1 MSDNPLRTIMAPRSI
16 AIVGASNNP
25 TKMGTI
31 QYLNLRHSGFPGP
44 VYPIHPKENQIFGVE
59 AYPRIEDL
67 PEVPDLAMLVVPGH
81 LVVDMIERFG
91 ALGTRHAVI
100 ITAGFKE
107 TGQDGVAREA
117 ALMQAAQAH
126 GLRFLGPN
134 CMGLVNTH
142 LPLNVTAAPLI
153 SPPGH
158 LSIVSQSGT
167 YITQTLQYL
176 HERGVRLNK
185 AVSVGNEASIDIVDV
200 LEFLAEDPETK
211 AIGMY
216 IECIR
221 RPGDFLAA
229 ARRITRRIPI
239 IAQYVGGTAAG
250 ARSGS
255 SHTGALAG
263 PDDIYDGLFKQA
275 GIIRAQSIED
285 VYRIGQALSS
295 QPLPAGKRVA
305 ILTNSGG
312 PGTAMADTLDR
323 MGMAVPAFSAAL
335 QEKLQTLLPGHAS
348 TANPV
353 DLTFHVDMTLMAE
366 TLPEALLSSNEVDAL
381 LIHGIMDTGWAD
393 LAYPVFKDII
403 NISREDFRNSLNA
416 NIEDLLEM
424 PSRFQKPVIIS
435 SFFGRQ
441 DQAARRLQDGGIPV
455 FDSPEKAAAAM
466 ATLHTYRT
474 IRSKAA
480 TSTVAH
486 RPAPKTAQT
495 IIDRA
500 RIEGW
505 NEYDAKEMLRT
516 YGVPT
521 CHEILAGSVDAARQ
535 AAHTIGFPVAVKGCH
550 ATLAHKTERGL
561 VHLDLASEGA
571 VTAACESIKKEA
583 GEAAFL
589 VCEMVRGK
597 REFIAGVHRHP
608 GFPPSVLFGL
618 GGIFAEALQDTAIRL
633 APLTPSEA
641 LDQIAAIRSQ
651 ALLDAH
657 RGLSA
662 VDRKALADI
671 LVNLGQL
678 ALDFPQ
684 IEAIDLNP
692 ILIRDGQPVVVDAL
706 FVASL

>member
-1 MSDNPLRTIMAPRSI
+1 MSDNPLQTIMAPRSI

-44 VYPIHPKENQIFGVE
+44 VYPIHPEEKEVFGVR

-67 PEVPDLAMLVVPGH
+67 PEIPDLAMLVVPGH
-81 LVVDMIERFG
+81 LVPDMIERFG
-91 ALGTRHAVI
+91 AFGTRHAVI
-100 ITAGFKE
+100 VTAGFKE
-107 TGQDGVAREA
+107 TGRDGVTREN
-117 ALMQAAQAH
+117 ALMQSAQAH

-153 SPPGH
+153 SPAGA
-158 LSIVSQSGT
+158 LSLVSQSGT

-185 AVSVGNEASIDIVDV
+185 AVSVGNEASIDLVDV
-200 LEFLAEDPETK
+200 LEFLAEDRETR

-221 RPGDFLAA
+221 RPGPFLEE

-275 GIIRAQSIED
+275 GIIRATSIED
-285 VYRIGQALSS
+285 VYRIGQTLAT

-323 MGMAVPAFSAAL
+323 MGMAVPAFSTAL
-335 QEKLQTLLPGHAS
+335 QEKLQALLPGHAS

-353 DLTFHVDMTLMAE
+353 DLTFHVDMTLMAQ

-393 LAYPVFKDII
+393 LAYPVFKDIFK
-403 NISREDFRNSLNA
+403 ISREEFRKSINA
-416 NIEDLLEM
+416 DVEKLLEM
-424 PSRFQKPVIIS
+424 PSRFQKPVIVS
-435 SFFGRQ
+435 SFFGRA
-441 DQAARRLQDGGIPV
+441 DRAARRFQDGGIPV

-466 ATLHTYRT
+466 ATLNTYRA
-474 IRSKAA
+474 IQSKAA
-480 TSTVAH
+480 ESAVTH
-486 RPAPKTAQT
+486 APPPKAAQT
-495 IIDRA
+495 MMA
-500 RIEGW
+500 ASRIEGW
-505 NEYDAKEMLRT
+505 NEFNAKEMLRA
-516 YGVPT
+516 YALPT
-521 CHEILAGSVDAARQ
+521 CHEILSESIEAAVH
-535 AAHTIGFPVAVKGCH
+535 AAQTIGYPVAVKGCH
-550 ATLAHKTERGL
+550 TRLAHKTERGL
-561 VHLDLASEGA
+561 VHLDLASA
-571 VTAACESIKKEA
+571 VEVIAACESIRNEA
-583 GEAAFL
+583 REAAFL
-589 VCEMVRGK
+589 VCEMVRGE

-608 GFPPSVLFGL
+608 GFPPGVLFGL
-618 GGIFAEALQDTAIRL
+618 GGIWAEALQDTAIRL
-633 APLTPSEA
+633 APLSLSEA
-641 LDQIAAIRSQ
+641 LDQIASLRSQ

-657 RGLSA
+657 RGLTA
-662 VDRKALADI
+662 VDRRALGDI
-671 LVNLGQL
+671 LVKIGQL

-684 IEAIDLNP
+684 IEEIDLNP

-706 FVASL
+706 FVASP